1 MRSHGWS
8 GHTPTSD
15 EEAVNRIL
23 DAVDSLVANGGLA
36 AVRISDL
43 ARILGVS
50 RQTIYRYFP
59 GADALVVG
67 SQIRAANGFLD
78 RLATH
83 LRGWKNPAAAVVE
96 GVAFAAE
103 ELADDPRM
111 ARVLETRLPGGS
123 TASFTSGAAIGL
135 GREMFRRYDVDW
147 EGHGFDQHAIDDLI
161 ELAVRTLQSVLLDP
175 PEPPSNPAALRRL
188 LSRWLGPAVLY
199 QQLTRD
205 LDALTALALTSREMA
220 PSTRD
225 FVKPA

>member
-23 DAVDSLVANGGLA
+23 DAVDSLMAEGGSA
-36 AVRISDL
+36 IRISDL

-59 GADALVVG
+59 GAEALVVG
-67 SQIRAANGFLD
+67 SQMRAANGFLD
-78 RLATH
+78 RLADH
-83 LRGWKNPAAAVVE
+83 LRGWTNPAAAVVE

-103 ELADDPRM
+103 EFADDPLM
-111 ARVLETRLPGGS
+111 ARVLETRLPGGTS
-123 TASFTSGAAIGL
+123 ASFTAGAAIGL

-147 EGHGFDQHAIDDLI
+147 ASHGFDQAAIDDLI

-175 PEPPSNPAALRRL
+175 PERPFNPVELRSL
-188 LSRWLGPAVLY
+188 LGRWLGPAVLY
-199 QQLTRD
+199 HQLIRD
-205 LDALTALALTSREMA
+205 VHALTAIAQAGQRAPTSACDSVKLA
-220 PSTRD
+220 
-225 FVKPA
+225 